1 MTNRIVTLA
10 VASGLLVVAA
20 PVIADHNSKNGEG
33 WATMPNDIHNM
44 RIETREA
51 DDNEAFRDFVKYGE
65 GSTSENRFATDDSAA
80 PNQAN
85 NKQDKSQVQERK
97 KTQAETA
104 TNSAT
109 NTATNTRTRSETRA
123 RTRLDAPASSS
134 RSNRASRSTR
144 SGARKGGSRN

>member
-33 WATMPNDIHNM
+33 WANMPNDIHNM

-65 GSTSENRFATDDSAA
+65 GSTSENRFTTDDSAA

-85 NKQDKSQVQERK
+85 NKQDKSQAQERK

-123 RTRLDAPASSS
+123 RTRLDAPASS
-134 RSNRASRSTR
+134 RSSRASRSTR